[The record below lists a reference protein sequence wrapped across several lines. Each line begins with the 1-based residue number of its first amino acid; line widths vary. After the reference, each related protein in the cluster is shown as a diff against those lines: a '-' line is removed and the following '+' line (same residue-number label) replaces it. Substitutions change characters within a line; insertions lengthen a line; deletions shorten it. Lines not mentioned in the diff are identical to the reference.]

1 MTKSF
6 KLSLLLIFFFQLF
19 IASGFELAHDEA
31 YYWLYSKHLDWG
43 YFDHP
48 PFVAVIIKLFSFLP
62 HSELSVRLGFV
73 ILQFAS
79 LLVLLTISS
88 VPKIAT
94 LLFFSFPLASASGL
108 FALPD
113 LPLLFMTSVYCWM
126 LKQYLKNDNAQNSIS
141 LGIVIAG
148 LLYAKYHGILLIF
161 FTILALPRLCLKK
174 SFYLVAVVA
183 LVGFFPHILW
193 QYHHEFSTLK
203 YHFLERPKS
212 SFSLMRIV
220 EYLTLQTFLAGLF
233 VGPLVWYSVIK
244 EKSDDSLKR
253 VLKFISLG
261 VIAFFLIS
269 SFSKKIEANW
279 TIFLTI
285 PLILLSEQSGLWN
298 KKLPRVLLYISFAI
312 ILLARCALLFSP
324 TQLQIKRLG
333 EFHGW
338 KSWSEE
344 VKQNCHELPI
354 LANSYQIAS
363 KLSFYLNS
371 EIQAL
376 NYRSRKNQ
384 FDYWR
389 FDQSQPT
396 NQVCYITDKSEFSG
410 EKKETPDGKN
420 VVIVKNLGLDWL
432 WELKSKLR

>member
-6 KLSLLLIFFFQLF
+6 KLSLMLIFIYQLF

-48 PFVAVIIKLFSFLP
+48 PFVAIIIKLFSFLP
-62 HSELSVRLGFV
+62 HSELAVRFGFV

-79 LLVLLTISS
+79 LLILMTLSS
-88 VPKIAT
+88 VPLIT
-94 LLFFSFPLASASGL
+94 MLLFFSFPLASASGL

-126 LKQYLKNDNAQNSIS
+126 LKRYLKNDNPQNSIS

-161 FTILALPRLCLKK
+161 FTILALPRVCLKK
-174 SFYLVAVVA
+174 SFYLVALVA
-183 LVGFFPHILW
+183 LVSFFPHILW

-203 YHFLERPKS
+203 YHFLERPSS
-212 SFSLMRIV
+212 SFSLMRIF

-244 EKSDDSLKR
+244 EKSDDSFKR

-269 SFSKKIEANW
+269 SFSKKTEANW

-298 KKLPRVLLYISFAI
+298 KKIPRILLYISFAI

-324 TQLQIKRLG
+324 TQLNIKRLG

-344 VKQNCHELPI
+344 VKKSCQELP
-354 LANSYQIAS
+354 LMANSYQIAS

-371 EIQAL
+371 EIHAL

-396 NQVCYITDKSEFSG
+396 NQVCYITDKNEFSG
-410 EKKETPDGKN
+410 EKLITPDGKN
-420 VVIVKNLGLDWL
+420 VLIVKNLGLDWL
-432 WELKSKLR
+432 WGLKSKLR